1 MRLTALGNCC
11 FVGMLCIATST
22 LTATPPPD
30 PCGPTQ
36 INNHTGNSTNPC
48 ACFLVNEQAG
58 AVFQAPAQDYPIE
71 ILKIGIGWG
80 SLFNTN
86 PASLELAVHLYP
98 AGLPAPGVAQFTLA
112 APVLNDAVINVFDIS
127 QALGNKSL
135 GGGPFTVALE
145 FLNQNANSQTAS
157 SVVDDANGCTAGQ
170 NAIFTIPGGWS
181 DACQAGVQGDWVMF
195 VEYRCM
201 GTVSVDEK
209 DWGSVKVLYSSDA
222 RSDGATNTP

>member
-1 MRLTALGNCC
+1 MRLPTLGACC
-11 FVGMLCIATST
+11 FVGMLWIVPSS
-22 LTATPPPD
+22 LGATPVPG

-36 INNHTGNSTNPC
+36 INNHTGNGTNPC
-48 ACFLVNEQAG
+48 PCFLQNEQAG

-80 SLFNTN
+80 SLLNTN
-86 PASLELAVHLYP
+86 PASLEVGVHLYP

-112 APVLNDAVINVFDIS
+112 APVLNDGVINVFDIS
-127 QALGNKSL
+127 QTVGNKFL
-135 GGGPFTVALE
+135 NGGPFTVALE
-145 FLNQNANSQTAS
+145 FQNQNANSQTAS
-157 SVVDDANGCTAGQ
+157 SVVDDTNGCTAGQ

-195 VEYRCM
+195 VEYRCL

-209 DWGSVKVLYSSDA
+209 DWGSVKVLYSNDA
-222 RSDGATNTP
+222 AANESKD